1 MNGCSL
7 KTEENLAVVASIP
20 EDRLMLETDC
30 PWCEIRPSHASRAH
44 VKTALPAKDKK
55 KHDEES
61 LVKGRNEPCNLV
73 QVLEA
78 VSGGNSLLSIHIL
91 RILLC
96 SALAGQGCQNKYL
109 DEGDALWEVI
119 SGHF

>member
-1 MNGCSL
+1 MGYAGINGCSL
-7 KTEENLAVVASIP
+7 KTEENLRVAAAIP
-20 EDRLMLETDC
+20 ENRLMIETDC

-44 VKTALPAKDKK
+44 VKTILPAKDKK

-78 VSGGNSLLSIHIL
+78 VAGDFLPCVQLQ
-91 RILLC
+91 C
-96 SALAGQGCQNKYL
+96 LA
-109 DEGDALWEVI
+109 WRVR
-119 SGHF
+119 HFIASNI